1 MTQAQTLDILKTG
14 ANVFVT
20 GEPGAGKSYVL
31 REYISYLRKH
41 GIEPA
46 ITAST
51 GIAATHIGGM
61 TIHSWSGIGIRQ
73 DMSAYELDALASK
86 EYVAKRIAKT
96 KVLIID
102 EISMLTP
109 KMFSLVDT
117 ICRMVR
123 QNPEP
128 FGGIQVVCVGDF
140 FQLPPIQ
147 KKMAPQKSMELFA
160 EKEVTFVYESDSWV
174 RLGMLVCYI
183 SEQHRQ
189 DDAVFLDLLSAIRR
203 NSLEEE
209 HYNAIQ
215 ERIVPHTEIP
225 EEITKL
231 FTHNSDVDN
240 INQAE
245 LAKLSGAMKTYTM
258 QSYGND
264 AITAT
269 LAKSCLSPEILQ
281 LKKDAVVLF
290 TKNNPSK
297 GYANGTQGVVIDFN
311 PLGYPVVETKSGK
324 IIHLELAEWSI
335 EHDGKIVGSISQL
348 PLRLAWAI
356 TVHKSQGMSLDRA
369 LMDLSGV
376 FEYGQGYVALSR
388 VRTLNG
394 IYILGINQRALEVH
408 PQILEVDQEFRDQSV
423 AIAKTFAKMPKTE
436 ITKMH
441 KNFITA
447 MGGEWK

>member
-14 ANVFVT
+14 ANVFIT

-31 REYISYLRKH
+31 REYISYLRKM
-41 GIEPA
+41 GIDPA

-73 DMSAYELDALASK
+73 DMSPYELDALASK

-117 ICRMVR
+117 ICRMIR

-147 KKMAPQKSMELFA
+147 KKTFGPKSMELFE
-160 EKEVTFVYESDSWV
+160 EKLATFVYESDTWA
-174 RLGMLVCYI
+174 RLGMLICYI

-189 DDAVFLDLLSAIRR
+189 SDTIFLDLLSAIRR
-203 NSLEEE
+203 NAVDEG
-209 HYNAIQ
+209 HYDAIQ
-215 ERIVPHTEIP
+215 DRIVTSSDLP
-225 EEITKL
+225 EETTRL
-231 FTHNSDVDN
+231 FSHNSDVDS
-240 INQAE
+240 INNLE
-245 LAKLSGAMKTYTM
+245 LAKLTGDMKTYTM

-269 LAKSCLSPEILQ
+269 LAKSCLSPEVLQ

-290 TKNNPSK
+290 TKNNPAK
-297 GYANGTQGVVIDFN
+297 GFANGTQGVVIDFN

-324 IIHLELAEWSI
+324 IIHLEPMDWSI
-335 EHDGKIVGSISQL
+335 ETDGKIMGSISQI

-369 LMDLSGV
+369 VVDLSGV

-388 VRTLNG
+388 VRTLSG
-394 IYILGINQRALEVH
+394 LYILGINQRALQVH
-408 PQILEVDQEFRDQSV
+408 PVILEIDEEFRDQST
-423 AIAKTFAKMPKTE
+423 AIAETFEKMPKAE
-436 ITKMH
+436 LTKMH

-447 MGGEWK
+447 VGGEWK

>member
-1 MTQAQTLDILKTG
+1 MTQAETLDILKTG

-31 REYISYLRKH
+31 REYISYLRKR
-41 GIEPA
+41 GIDPA

-73 DMSAYELDALASK
+73 DMSPYELDALASK

-117 ICRMVR
+117 ICRMIR

-147 KKMAPQKSMELFA
+147 KRVVGPKSMELFE
-160 EKEVTFVYESDSWV
+160 EKPATFVYESDSWA
-174 RLGMLVCYI
+174 RLSMLICYI

-189 DDAVFLDLLSAIRR
+189 DDAVFLDLLAAIRR
-203 NSLEEE
+203 NTIEEV
-209 HYNAIQ
+209 HYDAIQ
-215 ERIVPHTEIP
+215 DRIVTSSDLP
-225 EEITKL
+225 EETTRL
-231 FTHNSDVDN
+231 FSHNSDVDS
-240 INQAE
+240 INNLE
-245 LAKLSGAMKTYTM
+245 LAKLTGDMKTYTM

-269 LAKSCLSPEILQ
+269 LAKSCLSPEVLQ
-281 LKKDAVVLF
+281 LKKESVVLF

-297 GYANGTQGVVIDFN
+297 GFANGTQGVVIDFN

-324 IIHLELAEWSI
+324 IIHLEPMDWSI
-335 EHDGKIVGSISQL
+335 ETDGKIMGSISQI

-369 LMDLSGV
+369 VVDLSGV

-388 VRTLNG
+388 VRTLSG
-394 IYILGINQRALEVH
+394 LYILGINQRALEVH
-408 PQILEVDQEFRDQSV
+408 PQILEIDQEFRDQSTT
-423 AIAKTFAKMPKTE
+423 IAETFEKMPKPE
-436 ITKMH
+436 LTKMH

-447 MGGEWK
+447 VGGEWK